1 MGRGV
6 TTPCSD
12 SAIAAASAAP
22 IQIGQVP
29 LPFSLAQEHDRLIGR

>member
-22 IQIGQVP
+22 IQIGRYRSP
-29 LPFSLAQEHDRLIGR
+29 SRSRRSTIG